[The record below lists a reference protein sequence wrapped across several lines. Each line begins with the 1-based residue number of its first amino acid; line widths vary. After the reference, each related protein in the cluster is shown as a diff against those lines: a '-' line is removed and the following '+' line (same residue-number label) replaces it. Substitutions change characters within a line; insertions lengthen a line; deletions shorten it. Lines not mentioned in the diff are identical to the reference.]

1 MAEEMVLTPGGLRPK
16 SLVHFIEP
24 SHGLILEKGVI
35 SKINLITKELTQFP
49 EPPANRVPFGAFGP
63 GRAPA
68 PPAPSEVPG
77 ALPDGWQ
84 TYAWW
89 DSGGTPITSFSTTW
103 LVPQPPSTTS
113 GQIIFLFNGIQNTG
127 SNFGIL
133 QPVLQWGTSGAGGGN
148 YWAVASWYVTSG
160 GQAFHT
166 TLVPVNA
173 GSTLVGVMTQTAVSS
188 GQYSYSST
196 FQGISNTTL
205 PVQNIAPLHWANE
218 TLECYSLNQ
227 CSDLPAS
234 DVTAMVGINILTG
247 STHPN
252 VGWTPVNA
260 ITNCGQHTV
269 LVSNANPAGEVDLWY
284 RAQTGW
290 HHNDLTNAAGGAP
303 TAASDPDAYMF
314 NAQGTQHVNYRGSD
328 NHIHELWWDNSG
340 WHHNDLTNAAG
351 GTPVAAGDPTGYMFD
366 AAGHSARHLPR
377 QRQPHPRTVVGQL
390 GLAP

>member
-1 MAEEMVLTPGGLRPK
+1 MVLTPGGFRPK

-24 SHGLILEKGVI
+24 GHGLILEKGVI
-35 SKINLITKELTQFP
+35 SKINLITKELTHFP
-49 EPPANRVPFGAFGP
+49 EPPAHRVPFGAFGP

-84 TYAWW
+84 TYAFW

-113 GQIIFLFNGIQNTG
+113 GQTIFLFNGIQNTG

-133 QPVLQWGTSGAGGGN
+133 QPVLQWGTSAAGGGN

-196 FQGISNTTL
+196 F
-205 PVQNIAPLHWANE
+205 
-218 TLECYSLNQ
+218 
-227 CSDLPAS
+227 
-234 DVTAMVGINILTG
+234 
-247 STHPN
+247 
-252 VGWTPVNA
+252 
-260 ITNCGQHTV
+260 
-269 LVSNANPAGEVDLWY
+269 
-284 RAQTGW
+284 
-290 HHNDLTNAAGGAP
+290 
-303 TAASDPDAYMF
+303 
-314 NAQGTQHVNYRGSD
+314 
-328 NHIHELWWDNSG
+328 
-340 WHHNDLTNAAG
+340 
-351 GTPVAAGDPTGYMFD
+351 
-366 AAGHSARHLPR
+366 
-377 QRQPHPRTVVGQL
+377 
-390 GLAP
+390 